1 MLKHGKHT
9 VNMASPPSKINA
21 LEILISFKIPIK
33 STYDLSDQAQVTK
46 AEAMIR
52 AFVVPIN
59 LVCDHNPW
67 TPLKIGGSQCGG
79 YKVEVVITK
88 KGRKR
93 RSIGKL

>member
-1 MLKHGKHT
+1 MG
-9 VNMASPPSKINA
+9 SPPSKINA
-21 LEILISFKIPIK
+21 LEISISFKIPIK

-52 AFVVPIN
+52 AFALPYIHTN
-59 LVCDHNPW
+59 NPW
-67 TPLKIGGSQCGG
+67 ASHNAGG